1 MIFMH
6 KNYLFPKLKRSNKT
20 AIFKLLLLVT
30 CSLIFNSNL
39 LAQQTVYH
47 RSSSGTNLWWSGNSP
62 WYYQTW
68 NNNQDR
74 PDRTW
79 QTPNDVFFGHN
90 DQLTMDANGND
101 WYHIR
106 QLTFQSAANQ
116 SRTISNS
123 GSAGISI
130 RGTGA
135 TRKIE
140 NLSSAK
146 HILNIPIGF
155 DAGDSEINPT
165 SGDLEL
171 QKALYL
177 NTNGLYVYG
186 TNSKMLTIGG
196 VISGTGSNS
205 KVVLKQYSKLLLTN
219 ANTYTGN
226 TEIDEGEIWIG
237 NGGDISSSSAIWI
250 GNTSLLS
257 KVCKLFLS
265 KSDGGQ
271 TFSRNL
277 NINNGNTDT
286 RFVGSLN
293 SSGTNT
299 LSGNIVRSG
308 NEPLSIEVP
317 ETGGTFSIT
326 GIINGSG
333 EIKKVGG
340 GTLTLGGANTYDAN
354 TRVNAGTL
362 TVASGGNLG
371 SGTNTNVYISS
382 GATVNIN
389 TNTTVASIQETANS
403 NGGVIAIGNGA
414 TLTVNGNNKG
424 TMFQNS
430 ISGAGGLTMA
440 GSGNSMLSL
449 YGTQSYTGATNL
461 SSGTLDIPVA
471 TNTSG
476 VTISGGTL
484 NVNHNS
490 ATGSGTLTLN
500 GGTINVDAT
509 RTISNPLSIGGSFTF
524 TGTANLTQGTGAI
537 TLTASPTVTISAN
550 TLTLGGIISGSFG
563 FTKNGNG
570 TMVLTGAN
578 AYTGSTSVSAGTL
591 QLNRSGGNTLPA
603 TNNVTVN
610 GGTLKVSTNQTL
622 NNLSVTSGTLVIDAG
637 VTLTINGTYTGGG
650 TITNNGSIVLN
661 TTSFPGSSST
671 ISSMNNLTINRSL
684 GVTLD
689 KDLTLTGTL
698 TLTSGTMD
706 IGNNTLTINSNSI
719 SRTSGD
725 IDADNG
731 TLVFTNSSIL
741 TVPASTIKSGTIKNL
756 TINGAGIILGN
767 GTTVSGALSLS
778 SGTLDLGNTTLSYS
792 GSNITRSSGD
802 IDADAGNLEFANAS
816 AITLPA
822 SVIKTGTI
830 DNLTMNGAGG
840 VSLGQNITI
849 STSVALSSGILS
861 LGNYNLT
868 MNGTF
873 SGSPGSTCY
882 IKTDGSGSVTKNSMA
897 VSSTPFTFPVGN
909 SAFNKLTVTNRTSA
923 ADNFGVR
930 VIDEVYDNGTGASGA
945 TVLSTK
951 PRVKRTW
958 QITKG
963 TGSSNSSNG
972 VDIGFYW
979 ESSHESSPAPVS
991 YKVFHHNG
999 TKWQEITALTAI
1011 GINYTE
1017 IFSYKGSF
1025 SPFAVGDNVTPLP
1038 VTWLYNRCE
1047 TTKSGTGIEWGT
1059 AEEKNVKTFTVE
1071 KSSSGQSFV
1080 PIGSIAGS
1088 GNSHTPRH
1096 YRFEDKNPNPEGAY
1110 YRIKQTD
1117 QTGEESYSK
1126 TCFANS
1132 IKNAPSAIISTTDNE
1147 VLITTGNADSETSR
1161 YVVYN
1166 TAGKIMLKGQFTGS
1180 QARIPIG
1187 HLMVGFYEITVQS
1200 ASGNHAQKLLIN
1212 PK

>member
-1 MIFMH
+1 MH
-6 KNYLFPKLKRSNKT
+6 KNYLFHKLKRSNKT

-47 RSSSGTNLWWSGNSP
+47 INSSGTNLWWSGGNSP

-177 NTNGLYVYG
+177 YTNSLYVYG

-250 GNTSLLS
+250 GNTSLMS

-440 GSGNSMLSL
+440 GSGTSNLSL
-449 YGTQSYTGATNL
+449 YGTQSYTGATTVSGGAL
-461 SSGTLDIPVA
+461 SIPVA
-471 TNTSG
+471 TSTSG
-476 VTISGGTL
+476 ITVSGGTL
-484 NVNHNS
+484 NLNHDD
-490 ATGSGTLTLN
+490 AAGSGTLTIN
-500 GGTINVDAT
+500 SGTVNVNAAKN
-509 RTISNPLSIGGSFTF
+509 ISNAMSIGGDFTF

-570 TMVLTGAN
+570 SMVLTGAN
-578 AYTGSTSVSAGTL
+578 DYTGSTSVSAGTL

-684 GVTLD
+684 GVVTLD

-719 SRTSGD
+719 SITSGD

-756 TINGAGIILGN
+756 TINGAGIILSN

-778 SGTLDLGNTTLSYS
+778 SGTLDLGNTTLTYS

-830 DNLTMNGAGG
+830 ANLTMNGAGG

-909 SAFNKLTVTNRTSA
+909 SAFNKLTITNQTSA

-991 YKVFHHNG
+991 YTVFHHNG
-999 TKWQEITALTAI
+999 TKWQEITTPSAAGTNFTVI
-1011 GINYTE
+1011 SG
-1017 IFSYKGSF
+1017 YKGSF

-1059 AEEKNVKTFTVE
+1059 AEEKDVKTFTIE
-1071 KSSSGQSFV
+1071 KSSSGQLFV

-1187 HLMVGFYEITVQS
+1187 HLMVGFYEITIQS

>member
-1 MIFMH
+1 MIATHTLNTKFSIL
-6 KNYLFPKLKRSNKT
+6 KKSITAALFLFLSCT
-20 AIFKLLLLVT
+20 V
-30 CSLIFNSNL
+30 
-39 LAQQTVYH
+39 TVYCQVTVDW
-47 RSSSGTNLWWSGNSP
+47 RDVAANNNWENGSNTCNQIGTANSQWWYSGWGPNNSRNRPDCYGNHIINFNNNHELNMSLGSLTFNAHKLVFASGNS
-62 WYYQTW
+62 
-68 NNNQDR
+68 
-74 PDRTW
+74 
-79 QTPNDVFFGHN
+79 
-90 DQLTMDANGND
+90 
-101 WYHIR
+101 
-106 QLTFQSAANQ
+106 S
-116 SRTISNS
+116 SRTIATGTINFYDHSGTWPLIQNNSGTTHTINASIVGSSTHNIELSASSNS
-123 GSAGISI
+123 IIFGGTINNNGRTIQIYGNNSSVDATNRYIRLTGVVSGSG
-130 RGTGA
+130 
-135 TRKIE
+135 
-140 NLSSAK
+140 
-146 HILNIPIGF
+146 ILNVSRFGVTKLNGTHSYTGETQIDNGELWIESNGSIASGSGIYLGNGSQLANVAKLWLSNSSGSTNF
-155 DAGDSEINPT
+155 SNNITINDGNTTTRYLGGLNT
-165 SGDLEL
+165 SGTHTFSGNIINNSTGG
-171 QKALYL
+171 LYL
-177 NTNGLYVYG
+177 SAENSNGS
-186 TNSKMLTIGG
+186 TTFSG
-196 VISGTGSNS
+196 VISGAYPVIIS
-205 KVVLKQYSKLLLTN
+205 
-219 ANTYTGN
+219 
-226 TEIDEGEIWIG
+226 G
-237 NGGDISSSSAIWI
+237 NGTVILSGTADNSYIGTTTVNSGLLVLNKTAGKKAVGNNLTISDGKTVRTDAANQLGIGTPALVTLQGSGTFNCNGFNQIIALASSSSDALVSL
-250 GNTSLLS
+250 GNAVVTL
-257 KVCKLFLS
+257 
-265 KSDGGQ
+265 DN
-271 TFSRNL
+271 TM
-277 NINNGNTDT
+277 TDT
-286 RFVGSLN
+286 YAGKI
-293 SSGTNT
+293 SGT
-299 LSGNIVRSG
+299 
-308 NEPLSIEVP
+308 
-317 ETGGTFSIT
+317 GGVTKS
-326 GIINGSG
+326 
-333 EIKKVGG
+333 
-340 GTLTLGGANTYDAN
+340 
-354 TRVNAGTL
+354 NAGTL
-362 TVASGGNLG
+362 
-371 SGTNTNVYISS
+371 I
-382 GATVNIN
+382 
-389 TNTTVASIQETANS
+389 
-403 NGGVIAIGNGA
+403 
-414 TLTVNGNNKG
+414 
-424 TMFQNS
+424 
-430 ISGAGGLTMA
+430 
-440 GSGNSMLSL
+440 
-449 YGTQSYTGATNL
+449 
-461 SSGTLDIPVA
+461 
-471 TNTSG
+471 
-476 VTISGGTL
+476 
-484 NVNHNS
+484 
-490 ATGSGTLTLN
+490 
-500 GGTINVDAT
+500 
-509 RTISNPLSIGGSFTF
+509 
-524 TGTANLTQGTGAI
+524 
-537 TLTASPTVTISAN
+537 
-550 TLTLGGIISGSFG
+550 
-563 FTKNGNG
+563 
-570 TMVLTGAN
+570 LTGAN
-578 AYTGSTSVSAGTL
+578 DYTGSTSVSAGTL

-756 TINGAGIILGN
+756 TINGAGIILSN

-778 SGTLDLGNTTLSYS
+778 SGTLDLGNTTLTYS

-830 DNLTMNGAGG
+830 ANLTMNGAGG

-909 SAFNKLTVTNRTSA
+909 SAFNKLTITNQTSA

-945 TVLSTK
+945 TILSTK

-991 YKVFHHNG
+991 YTVFHHNG
-999 TKWQEITALTAI
+999 TKWQEITTPSAAGTNFTVI
-1011 GINYTE
+1011 SG
-1017 IFSYKGSF
+1017 YKGSF

-1059 AEEKNVKTFTVE
+1059 AEEKDVKTFTIE

-1187 HLMVGFYEITVQS
+1187 HLMVGFYEITIQS
-1200 ASGNHAQKLLIN
+1200 ASGNHAQKMLIN